1 MPPASTTI
9 AAVPRERRPG
19 TLILGGYVTHPR
31 VPTGLTAAGDPG
43 RLRLAQPRA
52 ALRATVGG
60 LAPGRFRRLVPQKCS
75 VNCCSRS
82 TDGLAM
88 RVSRPWMSY
97 GVGPRASVSCIADS
111 PHSSQSCRIIF
122 FIGCLLMAQFDR
134 RASFDRVSRAPGI
147 VRVLAGLG
155 RGVPCRALQP
165 PRSHWPVR

>member
-9 AAVPRERRPG
+9 APVPRERRPG
-19 TLILGGYVTHPR
+19 TLILRGYVTHAR
-31 VPTGLTAAGDPG
+31 VPDGPDCRGRPRAPTAP
-43 RLRLAQPRA
+43 AQPRA

-60 LAPGRFRRLVPQKCS
+60 LAPGRFRRLAPQKCS

-97 GVGPRASVSCIADS
+97 GVAPRASASYIADS

-122 FIGCLLMAQFDR
+122 FMGCLLMAQFDR
-134 RASFDRVSRAPGI
+134 CASLDRAFRAPGI

-155 RGVPCRALQP
+155 RDVP
-165 PRSHWPVR
+165 